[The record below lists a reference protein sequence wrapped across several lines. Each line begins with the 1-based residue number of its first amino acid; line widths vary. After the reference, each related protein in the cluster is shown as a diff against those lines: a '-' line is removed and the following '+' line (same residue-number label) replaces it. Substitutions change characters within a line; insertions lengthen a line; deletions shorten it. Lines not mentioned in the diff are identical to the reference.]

1 MLVASKK
8 KAPIRGFGFV
18 TGQTS
23 NLLNRHYVNPLA
35 LTVEPVIVHNA
46 VDQGKQREVP
56 AHAHVSTRV
65 NACTKLANNDISC
78 THGFSAEHL
87 NAAPL
92 SLAIAPITGASS
104 SFFMCHSAFLF
115 LSRRFR

>member
-56 AHAHVSTRV
+56 AHADVSPRV
-65 NACTKLANNDISC
+65 NARAELANNDIAC
-78 THGFSAEHL
+78 AHGFSAE
-87 NAAPL
+87 NFDAAPL

-104 SFFMCHSAFLF
+104 SFLMCHIDPIS
-115 LSRRFR
+115 